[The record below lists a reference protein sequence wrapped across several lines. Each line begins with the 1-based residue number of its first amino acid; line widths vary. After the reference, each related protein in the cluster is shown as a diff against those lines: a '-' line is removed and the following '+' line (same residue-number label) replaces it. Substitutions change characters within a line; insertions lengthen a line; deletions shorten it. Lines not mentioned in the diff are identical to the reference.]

1 MPFHCAAYYSSLS
14 ATADN
19 DELAAQTDNVL
30 TISNNRFLFRENR
43 RLLWA
48 TAIGSNLEDA
58 SISAPSFSN
67 ITTPYMRSGINKLD
81 NPSDLPNVEDM
92 SNSPFSLAAR
102 EELSFRVNQDSAG
115 SATDFVGGIG
125 VAWDK
130 VPASNASYFTLHG
143 TSTTAAVAHTWK
155 EISVT
160 WDNQLPAGRYQV
172 ISAGVITDQGYLFRV
187 ILANQIPRPGGL
199 AISGFGS
206 RNSHVFSPGYLGS
219 WGEFESFVMPGI
231 ELFSETTTATH
242 DVYLTIVKIS

>member
-1 MPFHCAAYYSSLS
+1 MHPGFPNELKNPLHEAIPQNLITSS
-14 ATADN
+14 
-19 DELAAQTDNVL
+19 EH
-30 TISNNRFLFRENR
+30 
-43 RLLWA
+43 
-48 TAIGSNLEDA
+48 
-58 SISAPSFSN
+58 SFSN
-67 ITTPYMRSGINKLD
+67 IGTLALKANNSHSSIQDYYKGWGIVISSPTGEGIITSSSTS
-81 NPSDLPNVEDM
+81 NPP
-92 SNSPFSLAAR
+92 
-102 EELSFRVNQDSAG
+102 
-115 SATDFVGGIG
+115 T
-125 VAWDK
+125 
-130 VPASNASYFTLHG
+130 
-143 TSTTAAVAHTWK
+143 
-155 EISVT
+155 ISVT